1 MDCPD
6 AADVRD
12 RISLFMKA
20 PAASALLTALG
31 ACLLVAGAAAGAPAS
46 APAPLVVV
54 GRIDTP
60 IHPAAANYLNK
71 LVKGAERDGAAL
83 VVLGISTP
91 GGLLTST
98 REMATT
104 ILLSRI
110 PIVTFVSPSGSSAA
124 SAGFFLLLSGD
135 VAAMAP
141 GTNAGAAHPVA
152 GEGQDLPKTLNE
164 KAEQDARAF
173 IRSLARQ
180 RGRNADKAESAVT
193 SSASFTETE
202 AKEAGLI
209 EFVARDVPDLL
220 GQLDGRSIKRVG
232 DKEATLHLKGYRLES
247 REMTGLE
254 KVLGVVSHP
263 NVAYILFLL
272 GLVGLYFEM
281 SSPGAV
287 LPGVV
292 GGIALLLA
300 LYAFSVL
307 PVNLA
312 GIALILFAVLL
323 FVLEVKVASHGV
335 LAAGGA
341 IALLAGSLLLFS
353 GRGEQVYRVDLS
365 IILPAVATT
374 LGVVGFLTFRTIS
387 LRRLPVT
394 TGASGLVGKSAR
406 VVRPIGEPDD
416 MGTVLLEGEYWDAY
430 GAPGAVPGET
440 VRVVGMDGLKLRV
453 ERRA

>member
-1 MDCPD
+1 MPAESSTRPSSQSASAERRARVSKFNASRGRGLT
-6 AADVRD
+6 AAFITRFERRPAGGASRD
-12 RISLFMKA
+12 RIPAFMKA
-20 PAASALLTALG
+20 PAASLFLPAFA
-31 ACLLVAGAAAGAPAS
+31 ACLLLAGTAAGATGA
-46 APAPLVVV
+46 ARTPLVVA

-71 LVKGAERDGAAL
+71 LVKGAEKDGAEL
-83 VVLGISTP
+83 VVLGLSTP

-98 REMATT
+98 REMASA
-104 ILLSRI
+104 ILLSKV
-110 PIVTFVSPSGSSAA
+110 PVVTFVSPSGASAA
-124 SAGFFLLLSGD
+124 SAGFFLLLAGD

-141 GTNAGAAHPVA
+141 GTNSGAAHPVA
-152 GEGQDLPKTLNE
+152 GEGQELPKTLKE

-193 SSASFTETE
+193 SSTSFTETE
-202 AKEAGLI
+202 AKEANLI
-209 EFVARDVPDLL
+209 EVVARDVPDLL
-220 GQLDGRSIKRVG
+220 NQ
-232 DKEATLHLKGYRLES
+232 LES
-247 REMTGLE
+247 REMSGVE

-307 PVNLA
+307 PVNFA
-312 GIALILFAVLL
+312 GVALILFAVLL
-323 FVLEVKVASHGV
+323 FIAEVKAASHGV

-353 GRGEQVYRVDLS
+353 GRGDQGYRVDLS

-374 LGVVGFLTFRTIS
+374 LGG
-387 LRRLPVT
+387 
-394 TGASGLVGKSAR
+394 
-406 VVRPIGEPDD
+406 
-416 MGTVLLEGEYWDAY
+416 
-430 GAPGAVPGET
+430 
-440 VRVVGMDGLKLRV
+440 
-453 ERRA
+453 

>member
-1 MDCPD
+1 
-6 AADVRD
+6 
-12 RISLFMKA
+12 MKA
-20 PAASALLTALG
+20 PAASLFLPAFA
-31 ACLLVAGAAAGAPAS
+31 ACLLLAGTAAGATGA
-46 APAPLVVV
+46 ARTPLVVA

-71 LVKGAERDGAAL
+71 LVKGAEKDGAEL
-83 VVLGISTP
+83 VVLGLSTP

-98 REMATT
+98 REMASA
-104 ILLSRI
+104 ILLSKV
-110 PIVTFVSPSGSSAA
+110 PVVTFVSPSGASAA
-124 SAGFFLLLSGD
+124 SAGFFLLLAGD

-141 GTNAGAAHPVA
+141 GTNSGAAHPVA
-152 GEGQDLPKTLNE
+152 GEGQELPKTLNE

-193 SSASFTETE
+193 SSTSFTETE
-202 AKEAGLI
+202 AKESNLI
-209 EFVARDVPDLL
+209 EVVARDVPDLL
-220 GQLDGRSIKRVG
+220 NQLDGRTVRRVG
-232 DKEATLHLKGYRLES
+232 EKQATLHLKGYRLES
-247 REMTGLE
+247 REMSGLE

-307 PVNLA
+307 PVNFA
-312 GIALILFAVLL
+312 GVALILFAVLL
-323 FVLEVKVASHGV
+323 FIAEVKAASHGV

-353 GRGEQVYRVDLS
+353 GRGDQGYRVDLS
-365 IILPAVATT
+365 IILPAVAMT

-387 LRRLPVT
+387 LRRMPVR
-394 TGASGLVGKSAR
+394 TGASSLLGKNAR
-406 VVRPIGEPDD
+406 VVRPSTETDSL
-416 MGTVLLEGEYWDAY
+416 GTVLLEGEYWDAY
-430 GAPGAVPGET
+430 GAPGAAPGET
-440 VRVVGMDGLKLRV
+440 VRVIGMEGLKLRV
-453 ERRA
+453 ERRT

>member
-1 MDCPD
+1 MR
-6 AADVRD
+6 VR
-12 RISLFMKA
+12 
-20 PAASALLTALG
+20 PGALA
-31 ACLLVAGAAAGAPAS
+31 ACLLAGGVFLAAGAAVPS
-46 APAPLVVV
+46 ARPLVVV

-71 LVKGAERDGAAL
+71 LVQGAEKDGAAL

-98 REMATT
+98 REMAST
-104 ILLSRI
+104 ILQSKV
-110 PIVTFVSPSGSSAA
+110 PVVTYVSPSGASAA
-124 SAGFFLLLSGD
+124 SAGFFLLEAGD

-141 GTNAGAAHPVA
+141 GTNTGAAHPVA
-152 GEGQDLPKTLNE
+152 GEGQELPKTLNE

-173 IRSLARQ
+173 IRSLAHQ
-180 RGRNADKAESAVT
+180 RSRDADKAETAVT
-193 SSASFTETE
+193 TSHSFTETE
-202 AKEAGLI
+202 AKEGRLVEVI
-209 EFVARDVPDLL
+209 ARDVPDLL
-220 GQLDGRSIKRVG
+220 AQLDGRTIRRMG
-232 DKEATLHLKGYRLES
+232 EKEETLKLKGYRLES
-247 REMTGLE
+247 REMSGLE

-287 LPGVV
+287 LPGIV

-323 FVLEVKVASHGV
+323 FVLEIKAASHGV

-353 GRGEQVYRVDLS
+353 GRGEQGYRVDLS
-365 IILPAVATT
+365 IILPAVAMT
-374 LGVVGFLTFRTIS
+374 LAVVGFLTFKTIS
-387 LRRLPVT
+387 LRRAPVR
-394 TGASGLVGKSAR
+394 TGSVSLVGKSAR
-406 VVRPIGEPDD
+406 VVRTIPESEEP
-416 MGTVLLEGEYWDAY
+416 GTVLVDGEYWDAY
-430 GAPGAVPGET
+430 GAPGAAPGES
-440 VRVVGMDGLKLRV
+440 VRIIGVEGLKLRV

>member
-1 MDCPD
+1 
-6 AADVRD
+6 
-12 RISLFMKA
+12 MKA
-20 PAASALLTALG
+20 PTESLFLPALAG
-31 ACLLVAGAAAGAPAS
+31 CLLLAGTAAGATGS
-46 APAPLVVV
+46 ARKPLVVA
-54 GRIDTP
+54 GRIDTA

-71 LVKGAERDGAAL
+71 LVKGAERDGAEL
-83 VVLGISTP
+83 VVLGLSTP

-98 REMATT
+98 REMASA
-104 ILLSRI
+104 ILVSKV
-110 PIVTFVSPSGSSAA
+110 PVVTFVSPSGASAA
-124 SAGFFLLLSGD
+124 SAGFFLLLAGD

-141 GTNAGAAHPVA
+141 GTNSGAAHPVA
-152 GEGQDLPKTLNE
+152 GEGQELPKTLKE

-193 SSASFTETE
+193 SSTSFTETE
-202 AKEAGLI
+202 AKESNLI
-209 EFVARDVPDLL
+209 EVVARDVPDLL
-220 GQLDGRSIKRVG
+220 SQLDGRTVRRVG
-232 DKEATLHLKGYRLES
+232 EKQATLHLKGYRLES
-247 REMTGLE
+247 REMSGLE

-307 PVNLA
+307 PVNFA
-312 GIALILFAVLL
+312 GVALILFAVLL
-323 FVLEVKVASHGV
+323 FIAEVKAASHGV
-335 LAAGGA
+335 LAVGGA

-353 GRGEQVYRVDLS
+353 GRGDQGYRVDLS
-365 IILPAVATT
+365 IILPAVAMT

-387 LRRLPVT
+387 LRRMPVR
-394 TGASGLVGKSAR
+394 TGASSLLGKNAR
-406 VVRPIGEPDD
+406 VVRPSTETDSL
-416 MGTVLLEGEYWDAY
+416 GTVLLEGEYWDAY
-430 GAPGAVPGET
+430 GAPGAAPGET
-440 VRVVGMDGLKLRV
+440 VRVIGMEGLKLRV
-453 ERRA
+453 ERRT

>member
-1 MDCPD
+1 
-6 AADVRD
+6 
-12 RISLFMKA
+12 MKA
-20 PAASALLTALG
+20 PTASLFLAALAGCLPLTG
-31 ACLLVAGAAAGAPAS
+31 TAAGATGA
-46 APAPLVVV
+46 ARTPLVIA

-71 LVKGAERDGAAL
+71 LVKGAEKDGAEL
-83 VVLGISTP
+83 VVLGLSTP

-98 REMATT
+98 REMASA
-104 ILLSRI
+104 ILLSKV
-110 PIVTFVSPSGSSAA
+110 PVVTFVSPSGASAA

-141 GTNAGAAHPVA
+141 GTNSGAAHPVA
-152 GEGQDLPKTLNE
+152 GEGQELPKTLNE

-202 AKEAGLI
+202 AKESNLI
-209 EFVARDVPDLL
+209 EVVARDVPDLL
-220 GQLDGRSIKRVG
+220 NQLDGRTVRRVSE
-232 DKEATLHLKGYRLES
+232 KQATLHLKGYRLES
-247 REMTGLE
+247 REMSGLE
-254 KVLGVVSHP
+254 KVLGIVSHP

-307 PVNLA
+307 PVNFA
-312 GIALILFAVLL
+312 GVALILFAVLL
-323 FVLEVKVASHGV
+323 FVAEVKAASHGV

-353 GRGEQVYRVDLS
+353 GRGDQGYRVDLS
-365 IILPAVATT
+365 IILPAVAMT

-387 LRRLPVT
+387 LRRMPVR
-394 TGASGLVGKSAR
+394 TGASSLLGKNAR
-406 VVRPIGEPDD
+406 VVRPSTETDSL
-416 MGTVLLEGEYWDAY
+416 GTVLLEGEYWDAY
-430 GAPGAVPGET
+430 GAPGAAPGET
-440 VRVVGMDGLKLRV
+440 VRVIGMEGLKLRV
-453 ERRA
+453 ERRT

>member
-1 MDCPD
+1 MN
-6 AADVRD
+6 ARTA
-12 RISLFMKA
+12 SLLF
-20 PAASALLTALG
+20 ALTPCFLAT
-31 ACLLVAGAAAGAPAS
+31 VAAAGAAS
-46 APAPLVVV
+46 TARSPLVVV

-71 LVKGAERDGAAL
+71 LVKGAEKDGADL
-83 VVLGISTP
+83 IVLGLSTP

-98 REMATT
+98 REMASA
-104 ILLSRI
+104 ILLSKV
-110 PIVTFVSPSGSSAA
+110 PVVTFVSPSGASAA
-124 SAGFFLLLSGD
+124 SAGFFLLLAGD

-141 GTNAGAAHPVA
+141 GTNSGAAHPVA
-152 GEGQDLPKTLNE
+152 GEGQELPKTLNE

-180 RGRNADKAESAVT
+180 RGRNADKAESAVI

-202 AKEAGLI
+202 AKEANLI
-209 EFVARDVPDLL
+209 EVVARDVPDLL
-220 GQLDGRSIKRVG
+220 GQLDGRTIRRVG
-232 DKEATLHLKGYRLES
+232 EKEATLHLKGYRLES
-247 REMTGLE
+247 RGMSGLE
-254 KVLGVVSHP
+254 KILGVVSHP

-300 LYAFSVL
+300 LFAFSVL
-307 PVNLA
+307 PVNFA

-323 FVLEVKVASHGV
+323 FVLEVKAASHGV

-353 GRGEQVYRVDLS
+353 GRGEQGYRVDLS
-365 IILPAVATT
+365 IILPAVAMT
-374 LGVVGFLTFRTIS
+374 LGVVGFLSLRTIA
-387 LRRLPVT
+387 LRRLPVR
-394 TGASGLVGKSAR
+394 TGASGIVGKNAR
-406 VVRPIGEPDD
+406 VVRTFGEPDA

-430 GAPGAVPGET
+430 GAPGAAPGET
-440 VRVVGMDGLKLRV
+440 VRVVGMEGLKLRV
-453 ERRA
+453 ERRT

>member
-1 MDCPD
+1 
-6 AADVRD
+6 
-12 RISLFMKA
+12 MKA
-20 PAASALLTALG
+20 RTALG
-31 ACLLVAGAAAGAPAS
+31 VLLAGGVLAAAGAGAAS
-46 APAPLVVV
+46 AGKPLVIV

-71 LVKGAERDGAAL
+71 LIQGAERDGAAL
-83 VVLGISTP
+83 VVVGLSTP

-98 REMATT
+98 REMTT
-104 ILLSRI
+104 AILQSKV
-110 PIVTFVSPSGSSAA
+110 PVVTYVSPSGSSAA
-124 SAGFFLLLSGD
+124 SAGFFILEAGD

-141 GTNAGAAHPVA
+141 GTNTGAAHPVA
-152 GEGQDLPKTLNE
+152 GEGQELPKTLNE

-173 IRSLARQ
+173 IRSLAHQ
-180 RGRNADKAESAVT
+180 RSRDADKAESAVT
-193 SSASFTETE
+193 SSRSFTESE
-202 AKEAGLI
+202 AKDGKLI
-209 EFVARDVPDLL
+209 EIIARDVPDLL
-220 GQLDGRSIKRVG
+220 GQLDGRTIQRMG
-232 DKEATLHLKGYRLES
+232 DRKETLTLKGYRVVT
-247 REMTGLE
+247 REMNNLE

-287 LPGVV
+287 LPGIV

-307 PVNLA
+307 PVSLA

-323 FVLEVKVASHGV
+323 FVLEVKASSHGV

-353 GRGEQVYRVDLS
+353 GNGDHAYRVDLS
-365 IILPAVATT
+365 IVLPAVLMT
-374 LGVVGFLTFRTIS
+374 LAIVGFLTFRTLS
-387 LRRLPVT
+387 LRRLPAR
-394 TGASGLVGKSAR
+394 TGAVSLVGRSAR
-406 VVRPIGEPDD
+406 VVRPTAGMEEP
-416 MGTVLLEGEYWDAY
+416 GTVLLDGEYWDAY
-430 GAPGAVPGET
+430 GAAGAAPGET
-440 VRVVGMDGLKLRV
+440 VRVVGVDGLKLRV

>member
-1 MDCPD
+1 MPAESSTRPSSQSVSAER
-6 AADVRD
+6 AARVSRFRASRGRGLTEPFIARFEQRPAGASSRD
-12 RISLFMKA
+12 RIPSFMKA
-20 PAASALLTALG
+20 PTASLFLAALAGCLPLTG
-31 ACLLVAGAAAGAPAS
+31 TAAGATGA
-46 APAPLVVV
+46 ARTPLVIA

-71 LVKGAERDGAAL
+71 LVKGAEKDGAEL
-83 VVLGISTP
+83 VVLGLSTP

-98 REMATT
+98 REMASA
-104 ILLSRI
+104 ILLSKV
-110 PIVTFVSPSGSSAA
+110 PVVTFVSPSGASAA

-141 GTNAGAAHPVA
+141 GTNSGAAHPVA
-152 GEGQDLPKTLNE
+152 GEGQELPKTLNE

-180 RGRNADKAESAVT
+180 RGRNADKAETAVI
-193 SSASFTETE
+193 SSRSFTETE
-202 AKEAGLI
+202 AKENRLI
-209 EFVARDVPDLL
+209 EIIARDIPDLL
-220 GQLDGRSIKRVG
+220 AQLDGRTIRRVG
-232 DKEATLHLKGYRLES
+232 EKQAVLHLKEFRLET
-247 REMTGLE
+247 REMTGVE

-307 PVNLA
+307 PVNFA

-323 FVLEVKVASHGV
+323 FVLEVKAASHGV

-341 IALLAGSLLLFS
+341 IALLVRTGTSNLL
-353 GRGEQVYRVDLS
+353 
-365 IILPAVATT
+365 
-374 LGVVGFLTFRTIS
+374 
-387 LRRLPVT
+387 
-394 TGASGLVGKSAR
+394 GKSAR
-406 VVRPIGEPDD
+406 VVRPFGEPDA

-430 GAPGAVPGET
+430 GAPGAAPGET
-440 VRVVGMDGLKLRV
+440 
-453 ERRA
+453 

>member
-1 MDCPD
+1 MR
-6 AADVRD
+6 VR
-12 RISLFMKA
+12 
-20 PAASALLTALG
+20 PGALA
-31 ACLLVAGAAAGAPAS
+31 ACLLAGGVFLAAGAAVPS
-46 APAPLVVV
+46 ARPLVVV

-71 LVKGAERDGAAL
+71 LVQGAEKDGAAL

-98 REMATT
+98 REMAST
-104 ILLSRI
+104 ILQSKV
-110 PIVTFVSPSGSSAA
+110 PVVTYVSPSGASAA
-124 SAGFFLLLSGD
+124 SAGFFLLEAGD

-141 GTNAGAAHPVA
+141 GTNTGAAHPVA
-152 GEGQDLPKTLNE
+152 GEGQELPKTLNE

-173 IRSLARQ
+173 IRSLAHQ
-180 RGRNADKAESAVT
+180 RSRDADKAETAVT
-193 SSASFTETE
+193 SSHSFTETE
-202 AKEAGLI
+202 AKEGRLVEVI
-209 EFVARDVPDLL
+209 ARDVPDLL
-220 GQLDGRSIKRVG
+220 AQLDGRTIRRMG
-232 DKEATLHLKGYRLES
+232 EKEETLKLKGYRLES
-247 REMTGLE
+247 REMSGLE

-287 LPGVV
+287 LPGIV

-323 FVLEVKVASHGV
+323 FVLEIKAASHGV

-353 GRGEQVYRVDLS
+353 GRGEQGYRVDLS
-365 IILPAVATT
+365 IILPAVAMT
-374 LGVVGFLTFRTIS
+374 LTVVGFLTFKTIS
-387 LRRLPVT
+387 LRRAPVR
-394 TGASGLVGKSAR
+394 TGSVSLVGKSAR
-406 VVRPIGEPDD
+406 VVRTIPESEEP
-416 MGTVLLEGEYWDAY
+416 GTVLVDGEYWDAY
-430 GAPGAVPGET
+430 GAPGAAPGES
-440 VRVVGMDGLKLRV
+440 VRIIGVEGLKLRV